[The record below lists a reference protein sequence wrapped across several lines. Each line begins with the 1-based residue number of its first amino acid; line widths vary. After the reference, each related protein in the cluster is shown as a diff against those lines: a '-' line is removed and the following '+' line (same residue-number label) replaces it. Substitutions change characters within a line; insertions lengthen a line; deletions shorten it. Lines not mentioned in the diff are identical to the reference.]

1 MITTVTLNPAVD
13 QTIYISKLQ
22 PNDTN
27 RVIKVETDAGGKGVN
42 CSRLLSELEASTR
55 ALTFLGGKNGDFIKA
70 VLEREGVSVDVVAT
84 DKPTRTAI
92 AVEEDGDRPP
102 TTFNEKGGPIEHRE
116 LVELLEKAKDV
127 ARESSYMVFGGS
139 VPVGVNPDVYRV
151 LIQIAS
157 AQGAKSVLDA
167 DGEPLVEG
175 MKAKPFMI
183 KPNRAEAERYL
194 GKKFESKSDV
204 ARGALLLAEEG
215 IELVVISLGK
225 QGAIACYEGMIY
237 DAVPPEV
244 KTISTIGSGDSM
256 IAGILYAL
264 EQGMGIEEALRWG
277 SAAGAATAMSTGSE
291 IGCRSNVEKLLS
303 EVKVTRIQPV

>member
-1 MITTVTLNPAVD
+1 MISTVTLNPAVD

-22 PNDTN
+22 SNDTN
-27 RVIKVETDAGGKGVN
+27 RVIKVETDAGGKGIN
-42 CSRLLSELEASTR
+42 CSRMLCELGAQTK
-55 ALTFLGGKNGDFIKA
+55 ALTFLGGKNGEFIKA
-70 VLEREGVSVDVVAT
+70 VLARECVLLDFVT
-84 DKPTRTAI
+84 TQKPTRTAI
-92 AVEEDGDRPP
+92 AVEEDGECPP
-102 TTFNEKGGPIEHRE
+102 TTFNEKGGPVDHKE

-167 DGEPLVEG
+167 DGEPFIEG

-204 ARGALLLAEEG
+204 ARGALKIAEEG

-237 DAVPPEV
+237 DVVPPAV
-244 KTISTIGSGDSM
+244 KPISTIGSGDSM
-256 IAGILYAL
+256 IAGMLYAF
-264 EQGMGIEEALRWG
+264 EQEMDIEQALRWG
-277 SAAGAATAMSTGSE
+277 AAAGSATAMSNGSE
-291 IGCRSNVEKLLS
+291 IGCRINTEKLLP
-303 EVKVTRIQPV
+303 EVKVTKIQPT

>member
-13 QTIYISKLQ
+13 QTIYISKLA

-27 RVIKVETDAGGKGVN
+27 RVIKVETDAGGKGIN
-42 CSRLLSELEASTR
+42 CSRMLSELEAPTR
-55 ALTFLGGKNGDFIKA
+55 ALTLLSGKNGDFIKA
-70 VLEREGVSVDVVAT
+70 VLHREGVPVDYIAT
-84 DKPTRTAI
+84 GKPTRTAI
-92 AVEEDGDRPP
+92 CVEEDGEKPP

-116 LVELLEKAKDV
+116 LVEFLEKAKDI

-139 VPVGVNPDVYRV
+139 VPVGINPDVYRV

-157 AQGAKSVLDA
+157 AQGAKSILDA
-167 DGEPLVEG
+167 DGEPFTEG

-204 ARGALLLAEEG
+204 ARGALKIAEEG

-237 DAVPPEV
+237 DVIPPDV
-244 KTISTIGSGDSM
+244 KCISTIGSGDSL
-256 IAGILYAL
+256 IAGMLYAL
-264 EQGMGIEEALRWG
+264 EQAMDIEQALKWG
-277 SAAGAATAMSTGSE
+277 AAAGAATAMSNGSE

-303 EVKVTRIQPV
+303 EVNVTKIQPA

>member
-1 MITTVTLNPAVD
+1 MIATVTLNPAVD

-27 RVIKVETDAGGKGVN
+27 RVIKVETDAGGKGIN
-42 CSRLLSELEASTR
+42 CSRMLSELQTPTKAV
-55 ALTFLGGKNGDFIKA
+55 AFLGGKNGDFIKTVLAREDVA
-70 VLEREGVSVDVVAT
+70 VDFVAT
-84 DKPTRTAI
+84 GKPTRSAI
-92 AVEEDGDRPP
+92 AVEEDGERSP
-102 TTFNEKGGPIEHRE
+102 TTFNEKGGPIDHKE
-116 LVELLEKAKDV
+116 LVAFLEKAKDV
-127 ARESSYMVFGGS
+127 ARESSFMVFGGS
-139 VPVGVNPDVYRV
+139 VPVGVHPDVYRV

-167 DGEPLVEG
+167 DGEPFLEG

-204 ARGALLLAEEG
+204 ARGALLIAEEG

-237 DAVPPEV
+237 DAIPPDV

-264 EQGMGIEEALRWG
+264 EQGMDIKEALRWG
-277 SAAGAATAMSTGSE
+277 SAAGSATAMSNGSE
-291 IGCRSNVEKLLS
+291 IGCRSNVEKLLP
-303 EVKVTRIQPV
+303 EVKVTRIQPA